1 MSTTTWDFDPTH
13 SNVGFSVRHLM
24 VSKVRGQFTKWSG
37 TLQFD
42 AAHPESAVVDVQIDA
57 ASIDTHEP
65 QRDAHLRSPDF
76 FDAARFP
83 ELTFK
88 STRVERAGDDRF
100 KIAGD
105 LTIRGV
111 TRPVVLDAEFGGQIT
126 DFEGG
131 TRAGFSAQTAID
143 RKDFG
148 LTWNIVLEA
157 GGFAVADKIEI
168 TLELEAIQE
177 RATAGAAA
185 A

>member
-1 MSTTTWDFDPTH
+1 MFATKWEFDQAH

-42 AAHPESAVVDVQIDA
+42 ATRPESAVVEVRIDA

-65 QRDAHLRSPDF
+65 QRDAHLRSPEF
-76 FDAARFP
+76 FDAAQFP

-88 STRVERAGDDRF
+88 STKVERAGDGRF
-100 KIAGD
+100 LVAGD

-111 TRPVVLDAEFGGQIT
+111 TRPVVLDAEYGGQVT
-126 DFEGG
+126 DFQGG
-131 TRAGFSAQTAID
+131 TRVGFSARTSID

-148 LTWNIVLEA
+148 LTWNMVLEA
-157 GGFAVADKIEI
+157 GGFAVADKVEI
-168 TLELEAIQE
+168 SLELEAIQV
-177 RATAGAAA
+177 RAATEAAA